1 MGKDYSA
8 YSYVSST
15 GTGIAIGTNIDLAG
29 VVRHSGLAGTVT
41 IKAGSVTILGM
52 SASDV
57 VTLDTPIGIAGPVTM
72 TSSAGVGFTVIFH
85 QRAQ

>member
-8 YSYVSST
+8 FQYIATT

-41 IKAGSVTILGM
+41 IKAGAATLIGM

-57 VTLDTPIGIAGPVTM
+57 VTFSTPIAISGPVTM
-72 TSSAGVGFTVIFH
+72 TSSAGVGFTVIFR
-85 QRAQ
+85 QRG